1 MCSRCAGCCRKS
13 AISDWTGDMRFA
25 IVGCGPIGQKRA
37 AAIARLGHQ
46 TVLAVDFAKGRAA
59 EISSRSGARP
69 ASDFRVAAE
78 AADIDAVVIATPH
91 AELAAIATACLRAGK
106 HVLVEKP
113 GGRNLAEVRAI
124 AAAAAATDRVA
135 KVGYNH
141 RFHPAMSRAREIVD
155 RGEIGGLMF
164 VRGRYGH
171 GGRPDYEKEWR
182 FARAISGGGELIDQG
197 SHLIDL
203 AQWLLGEFTEVQGT
217 VRTFFWDAEVEDNV
231 FLTLSTADSRIAWL
245 HASWTEWRNLF
256 SLEIYGRDG
265 KLQIEGLGGSYGVE
279 RLVHYRMKPEMG
291 PPDSETHEFPGE
303 DLSWKLEMEEF
314 EQDILLGREP
324 SPGLG
329 DGLAVL
335 DITDQIYRQN
345 SGPR

>member
-1 MCSRCAGCCRKS
+1 
-13 AISDWTGDMRFA
+13 MRFA

-91 AELAAIATACLRAGK
+91 AELAAIAAACLRAGK

-113 GGRNLAEVRAI
+113 GGRNLAEVRAV

-171 GGRPDYEKEWR
+171 GGRLGYEKEWR

-265 KLQIEGLGGSYGVE
+265 KLQIDGLGGSYGVE
-279 RLVHYRMKPEMG
+279 SLTLYRMLPGMG
-291 PPDSETHEFPGE
+291 PPETTRWEYPFPDCSWEAETAEFIAAINE
-303 DLSWKLEMEEF
+303 
-314 EQDILLGREP
+314 GRRP
-324 SPGLG
+324 LG
-329 DGLAVL
+329 DADEAVATMAV
-335 DITDQIYRQN
+335 IERIYQEVR
-345 SGPR
+345 R